1 MQCFAV
7 KGGAVPTPNSDAAN
21 RDVLHSACIKGFEGF
36 GAQTEFPPLSKEEKT
51 HKHGWAM

>member
-1 MQCFAV
+1 MFCADCTTLCSACAV

-36 GAQTEFPPLSKEEKT
+36 GAQTEFPPT
-51 HKHGWAM
+51 V